1 MSEIEQLKQRIN
13 KAGPEGV
20 LTERIRDDYEPAGQM
35 MIQSLSESN
44 EYVQRKGF
52 GVGLDQKWR
61 IYRKGCEPY

>member
-35 MIQSLSESN
+35 MIRSLSESN

-52 GVGLDQKWR
+52 GVGLDQNWR
-61 IYRKGCEPY
+61 IY